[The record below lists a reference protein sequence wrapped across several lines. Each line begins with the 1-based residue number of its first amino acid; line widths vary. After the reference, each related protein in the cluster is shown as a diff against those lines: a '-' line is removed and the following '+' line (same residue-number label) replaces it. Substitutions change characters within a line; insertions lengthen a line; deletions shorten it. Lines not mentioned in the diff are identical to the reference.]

1 MQKRAHV
8 HVQFCSI
15 YDVHNINWQ
24 WAILHI
30 KEYSYPIMLW
40 FNKIFFILSQ
50 DLNFFGRGKCYY

>member
-15 YDVHNINWQ
+15 YDDRNINWQ

-30 KEYSYPIMLW
+30 N
-40 FNKIFFILSQ
+40 FNFLKSIHSQ
-50 DLNFFGRGKCYY
+50 